1 MKDSGDKNQRMITYF
16 LGFIVSVIIVVI
28 LITFKDFLVPIT
40 IAILLTYLFHPVLEY
55 LKVKLKIPRP
65 IGVIFIL
72 ILNFAL
78 FYVLGLIFF
87 ASFGDFSARIQYYGD
102 KLSAIVIDILR
113 PFNLTLLELESW
125 LGYET
130 QKFDAGQLLKKLF
143 DAGII
148 QGLFS
153 SFSNLLSNFFLVM
166 LFWVFMILGKPQ
178 FEKRLKVAFASS
190 SFDTEKQIN
199 AVSDQLQSYLMI
211 KTLISLATGV
221 TFTVILT
228 IYGIDFAM
236 IWGLLA
242 FILNYIPNIGSL
254 LATIFPIIIAMLDL
268 GFGFA
273 SVSLAVI
280 LFAVQNIYGN
290 IIEPKFM
297 GMKLDLSPVFIL
309 MSLIFWGWIWGIVGM
324 FLAVPIAS
332 VLKILCSNVDALKP
346 VAILIGTKAEPLGD
360 V

>member
-221 TFTVILT
+221 TFTVVLT